1 MKIDASI
8 EAEFKTSLFDI
19 FETKL
24 GVSVTTGF
32 DWSHAGSKVCDSI
45 VEIDVITTVQPGKFL
60 KVQQAVGM
68 VNDLAGSQRA
78 LRLPLG
84 IILSK
89 HKLLIFYI
97 FLLATLLKCN
107 FLAILGCH

>member
-1 MKIDASI
+1 MKIDTSI

-19 FETKL
+19 FEAKL

-32 DWSHAGSKVCDSI
+32 DWSHAGSKVYDSI

-68 VNDLAGSQRA
+68 VNDLAGFVQFFS
-78 LRLPLG
+78 LV
-84 IILSK
+84 
-89 HKLLIFYI
+89 
-97 FLLATLLKCN
+97 C
-107 FLAILGCH
+107 

>member
-1 MKIDASI
+1 MKIDTSI

-24 GVSVTTGF
+24 GVSATTGF
-32 DWSHAGSKVCDSI
+32 DWTHAGSKVYDSI

-68 VNDLAGSQRA
+68 VNDLAGFVQFFS
-78 LRLPLG
+78 LV
-84 IILSK
+84 
-89 HKLLIFYI
+89 
-97 FLLATLLKCN
+97 C
-107 FLAILGCH
+107 